1 MVVSA
6 FVNPT
11 QFNDP
16 RDFETYPR
24 TPDEDARLLDAAGID
39 VLFVPTEA
47 GNLSGTRLLAFL
59 TLAVWPK

>member
-1 MVVSA
+1 MSLVQKAREKANIVVVSA

-24 TPDEDARLLDAAGID
+24 TP
-39 VLFVPTEA
+39 
-47 GNLSGTRLLAFL
+47 
-59 TLAVWPK
+59 